1 MQRTCPS
8 AGPDKRRHDSRRRP
22 GLASH
27 DFGHRILAGN
37 SIAGRRFADSI
48 ERAHTMGYGVGGIL
62 VLILVI
68 LAIIYFARRV

>member
-1 MQRTCPS
+1 
-8 AGPDKRRHDSRRRP
+8 
-22 GLASH
+22 LASH